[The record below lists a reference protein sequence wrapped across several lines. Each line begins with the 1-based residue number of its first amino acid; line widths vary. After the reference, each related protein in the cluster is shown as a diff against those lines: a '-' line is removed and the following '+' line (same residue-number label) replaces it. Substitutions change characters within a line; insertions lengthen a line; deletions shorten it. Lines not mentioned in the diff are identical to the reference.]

1 MDRFDRIY
9 RLHNL
14 LTNRRTPIPLTVIMK
29 ELECAKASATRY
41 IDDMRTYLDAPLEY
55 DRKLNGYYST
65 TGNMQKSPTN
75 CPDSGSAPKNSTAC

>member
-14 LTNRRTPIPLTVIMK
+14 LSTRRTPIPLTDIMK

-41 IDDMRTYLDAPLEY
+41 IDDMRTYLGAPLEY
-55 DRKLNGYYST
+55 DRKLNGYYYDR
-65 TGNMQKSPTN
+65 QHADKPYQL
-75 CPDSGSAPKNSTAC
+75 PDSGSAPKN